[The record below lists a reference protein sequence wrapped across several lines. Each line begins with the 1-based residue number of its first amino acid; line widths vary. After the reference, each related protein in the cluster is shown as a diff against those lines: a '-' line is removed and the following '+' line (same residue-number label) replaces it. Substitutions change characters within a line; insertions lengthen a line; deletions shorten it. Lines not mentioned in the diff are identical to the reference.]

1 VLQGL
6 HANDWIVLNPA
17 DSLDEGM
24 QVNVKEV
31 RQEAA
36 PNANAPNNG
45 TAAPSGNVPPAHD
58 GPARQGD
65 KK

>member
-6 HANDWIVLNPA
+6 SPQDWIVLNPP

-24 QVNVKEV
+24 QVNVKEMP
-31 RQEAA
+31 QNTGPATPA
-36 PNANAPNNG
+36 GGATPP
-45 TAAPSGNVPPAHD
+45 PGNVPPNTNGGA
-58 GPARQGD
+58 